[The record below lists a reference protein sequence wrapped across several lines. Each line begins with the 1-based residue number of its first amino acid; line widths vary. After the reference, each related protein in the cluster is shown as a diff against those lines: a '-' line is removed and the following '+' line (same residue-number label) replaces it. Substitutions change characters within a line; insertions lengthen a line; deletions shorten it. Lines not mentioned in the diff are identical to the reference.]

1 MPRPSPSEFKNSAKN
16 RRQLGKKHPSPR
28 FNNEARKLRAAARSE
43 GLASLSERNKK
54 NAKSRRQ
61 LGKKHPSPRFNS
73 VAVKDGRLR
82 AAARPEGL
90 TSSFERCKNAKSSHQ
105 LGAARAEKEGEGR
118 KASCR
123 LPFGRCSLPRSSCCC
138 LGSADTIHIYYI
150 YYMYNIYILF
160 I

>member
-16 RRQLGKKHPSPR
+16 
-28 FNNEARKLRAAARSE
+28 
-43 GLASLSERNKK
+43 
-54 NAKSRRQ
+54 RRQ

-138 LGSADTIHIYYI
+138 LGSADTIHILYIYIYYI
-150 YYMYNIYILF
+150 YIYILSIYIF
-160 I
+160 IYILSIYYIYIYKYIYIYIALCACAIYVYT